1 MNLKTAKTFAHL
13 MFNYVDDY
21 KIDFTWHQED
31 QDVLNWLI
39 AEVEQLRA
47 KLQEASVK
55 QETSYQDGYEAARS
69 ELYIGSE

>member
-39 AEVEQLRA
+39 AEVERLKEYEHEYICKRCGVRQN
-47 KLQEASVK
+47 SN
-55 QETSYQDGYEAARS
+55 QDS
-69 ELYIGSE
+69 PTF